1 MSDTA
6 ASRSDAFVNQLLL
19 EAGMDDDGQLR
30 PALLELRAL
39 ADATPEPSAAVAALM
54 APAGVAAPQQAA
66 ATPYPASLDDV
77 PRTDELA
84 ARRRAK
90 RRRLALTTLSVA
102 VSVSAGGAV
111 AVASDQGIRES
122 FTQLGHSITSFV
134 TGSGGA
140 PAGNQAEE
148 PAVPLPANPAGP
160 ATAPAVPVPAPD
172 PVPAGEL
179 PEAVPSGGPGAA
191 ETAPGQ
197 AAPGKPADVPASG
210 TLPTA
215 VPEDLTDSLSGPPVP
230 VPGPSDIPLP
240 GTLPPV
246 PLP

>member
-19 EAGMDDDGQLR
+19 DAGMDDDGGLR
-30 PALLELRAL
+30 PALLELRAF

-54 APAGVAAPQQAA
+54 APARAAAPQETATLDEAA
-66 ATPYPASLDDV
+66 RADEPAAM
-77 PRTDELA
+77 DELA

-90 RRRLALTTLSVA
+90 RRLALTTLSVA
-102 VSVSAGGAV
+102 VSLTAGGAV
-111 AVASDQGIRES
+111 AVASDQEIRES
-122 FTQLGHSITSFV
+122 FTQLGHSITAFV
-134 TGSGGA
+134 AGSGVA

-148 PAVPLPANPAGP
+148 PAAPRPANPAAP
-160 ATAPAVPVPAPD
+160 ATAPAAPAPAPD
-172 PVPAGEL
+172 QVPAGEL
-179 PEAVPSGGPGAA
+179 PAALPSAGPTAA

-197 AAPGKPADVPASG
+197 SGPGKPADVPASG

-215 VPEDLTDSLSGPPVP
+215 VPQDLADGLSGVPVP
-230 VPGPSDIPLP
+230 VPAPTDMPLP
-240 GTLPPV
+240 RTLPPV

>member
-19 EAGMDDDGQLR
+19 EADMDDDAQLR
-30 PALLELRAL
+30 PALLELRAFG
-39 ADATPEPSAAVAALM
+39 DETPEPSAAVAALM
-54 APAGVAAPQQAA
+54 APAGAAAPRAA
-66 ATPYPASLDDV
+66 ALDEV

-90 RRRLALTTLSVA
+90 RRLALTTLSVA
-102 VSVSAGGAV
+102 VSLSAGGAV

-134 TGSGGA
+134 TGSAGG
-140 PAGNQAEE
+140 PAGNEAEE
-148 PAVPLPANPAGP
+148 PGAPVPANPAGP
-160 ATAPAVPVPAPD
+160 ATAPAAPAPAPD
-172 PVPAGEL
+172 SIPAGEL
-179 PEAVPSGGPGAA
+179 PAAAPSGGPAVP

-197 AAPGKPADVPASG
+197 AAQDKPAGVPESG

-215 VPEDLTDSLSGPPVP
+215 VPEDLADGLSRPPVP

-240 GTLPPV
+240 RTLPPV

>member
-6 ASRSDAFVNQLLL
+6 ASCSDAFVNQLLL

-30 PALLELRAL
+30 PALMELRAL

-54 APAGVAAPQQAA
+54 APAGVSVPQQAP
-66 ATPYPASLDDV
+66 TLDEVPPADE
-77 PRTDELA
+77 PRADELA

-90 RRRLALTTLSVA
+90 RRLALTTLSLA
-102 VSVSAGGAV
+102 VSLSAGSAV
-111 AVASDQGIRES
+111 AAASDQGIRES

-148 PAVPLPANPAGP
+148 PAVPIPANPAGP
-160 ATAPAVPVPAPD
+160 ATAPRVPSTAPD
-172 PVPAGEL
+172 GEL
-179 PEAVPSGGPGAA
+179 P
-191 ETAPGQ
+191 
-197 AAPGKPADVPASG
+197 AAPHPGGAPASETVPG
-210 TLPTA
+210 HAGQGRPDAPASSTLPTA
-215 VPEDLTDSLSGPPVP
+215 VPEDLADGLSRPPVP

-240 GTLPPV
+240 RTLPPV

>member
-19 EAGMDDDGQLR
+19 EAGMDDDGQLS

-54 APAGVAAPQQAA
+54 APAGVAAPQHA
-66 ATPYPASLDDV
+66 ATLDEV

-90 RRRLALTTLSVA
+90 RRLALTALSVA
-102 VSVSAGGAV
+102 VSLSAGGAV
-111 AVASDQGIRES
+111 AAASDQGIRES

-148 PAVPLPANPAGP
+148 PAGPLPANPAGP
-160 ATAPAVPVPAPD
+160 ATAPAVPAPAPD
-172 PVPAGEL
+172 SVPAGEL
-179 PEAVPSGGPGAA
+179 PAAVPSGGPAVP

-197 AAPGKPADVPASG
+197 VAQDKPADVPASG

-215 VPEDLTDSLSGPPVP
+215 VPEDLADGLSRPPVP
-230 VPGPSDIPLP
+230 VPGPSDLPLP
-240 GTLPPV
+240 RTLPPV

>member
-19 EAGMDDDGQLR
+19 EAGMDDDAQLR

-39 ADATPEPSAAVAALM
+39 ADAPPAPSAAIAALM
-54 APAGVAAPQQAA
+54 NPAAAMDPAAAPQRD
-66 ATPYPASLDDV
+66 ATLEEV

-90 RRRLALTTLSVA
+90 RRLALTTFSVA
-102 VSVSAGGAV
+102 VSLSAGGAV
-111 AVASDQGIRES
+111 AVASDQGIRDS

-140 PAGNQAEE
+140 PASNQAED
-148 PAVPLPANPAGP
+148 PAAPVPANPAGP
-160 ATAPAVPVPAPD
+160 ATVPAVPAPEPD

-179 PEAVPSGGPGAA
+179 PAGVPSRGSTVP
-191 ETAPGQ
+191 ETAPGD

-215 VPEDLTDSLSGPPVP
+215 VPEDLADGLSRPPVP
-230 VPGPSDIPLP
+230 VPGPTDIPLP
-240 GTLPPV
+240 RTLPPV

>member
-19 EAGMDDDGQLR
+19 EAGMDDDGQLHS
-30 PALLELRAL
+30 ALLELRAL

-54 APAGVAAPQQAA
+54 APAGAAAPQP
-66 ATPYPASLDDV
+66 ATLDEV

-84 ARRRAK
+84 ARRRTK
-90 RRRLALTTLSVA
+90 RRLALTTLSVA
-102 VSVSAGGAV
+102 VSLSAGGAV

-148 PAVPLPANPAGP
+148 PAAPLPANPAGP
-160 ATAPAVPVPAPD
+160 ATAPAPAPAPD
-172 PVPAGEL
+172 HAPAGEL
-179 PEAVPSGGPGAA
+179 PESVPSGGPTVP
-191 ETAPGQ
+191 ETGPGP
-197 AAPGKPADVPASG
+197 AAPDKPADIPASG
-210 TLPTA
+210 TLPTG
-215 VPEDLTDSLSGPPVP
+215 VPEDVADGLSRPNVS

-240 GTLPPV
+240 RTLPPV